1 MTNGSSERDK
11 SSAQTPLW
19 LPRGRPRG
27 EPGGP
32 PRGPRTTTAHMA
44 AVRTGQC
51 LSEVT
56 ALLPRLGPE
65 AQRLVTPREGCP
77 GRNARW
83 KGPGVIS
90 AGERRAPDSSAGSD
104 PGL

>member
-56 ALLPRLGPE
+56 ALLPRLG
-65 AQRLVTPREGCP
+65 
-77 GRNARW
+77 
-83 KGPGVIS
+83 S
-90 AGERRAPDSSAGSD
+90 AGAGSAASGHTAR
-104 PGL
+104 GLSGKECAVDGAGGHLGRGASGARLLCRV